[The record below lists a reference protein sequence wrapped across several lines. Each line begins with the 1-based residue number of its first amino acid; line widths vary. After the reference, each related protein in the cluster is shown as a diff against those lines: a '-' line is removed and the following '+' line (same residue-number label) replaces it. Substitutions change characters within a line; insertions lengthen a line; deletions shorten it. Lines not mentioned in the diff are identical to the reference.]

1 MRLDHLKN
9 IIQSSHINFLFGSGL
24 SQPYLSTL
32 GNIETW
38 LTEAEKIEEGNTKN
52 IIRTSLEALYF
63 SSVMK
68 PCLSSEICVLE
79 DDRKRNYYTVLNNY
93 KTFLSK
99 WNEIMAKRNVG
110 LLDKQISV
118 FTTNIDNL
126 VETAAEEVK
135 VEFNDGFKG
144 RITPIFREDT
154 FSNITSKVSPLY
166 QNRSMIPVFN
176 YMKIHGSI
184 NWESIDGNDISYD
197 SRLRLLQNISDC
209 YKYLRPSDIIMD
221 FKDAITFED
230 IQKKAEDIVEYENSS
245 SDKSDNFTGL
255 FSKLVMVRPSKNKF
269 SETVLEL
276 HFYELMR
283 LYSNALECSN
293 SLLMVAGFSF
303 ADEHI
308 AKITVR
314 AANSNPTLQ
323 ILVFAFDSFAKNVIE
338 TNINK
343 VGAVNNNNILYI
355 TPESFKR
362 SQDADFANK
371 ALKDLTKFDLES
383 INKYVFGYLGI

>member
-38 LTEAEKIEEGNTKN
+38 LTEVEGLAEANTKN

-63 SSVMK
+63 NSVMK
-68 PCLSSEICVLE
+68 PCLNTKISTLQYEKNVHY
-79 DDRKRNYYTVLNNY
+79 NNVLNNY
-93 KTFLSK
+93 ELFLSK
-99 WNEIMAKRNVG
+99 WNEIIAKRNVG
-110 LLDKQISV
+110 LLDKQINV

-126 VETAAEEVK
+126 VETAAEKVK
-135 VEFNDGFKG
+135 VEFNDGFRG

-154 FSNITSKVSPLY
+154 FSNITSKISPLY

-184 NWESIDGNDISYD
+184 NWKSIDGNDISYD
-197 SRLRLLQNISDC
+197 SQLGLLQDISDC
-209 YKYLRPSDIIMD
+209 YKELTSSDIIKE
-221 FKDAITFED
+221 FEEGITFDD
-230 IQKKAEDIVEYENSS
+230 ILKKANDIASNNDYTY
-245 SDKSDNFTGL
+245 DKSDKFNKL
-255 FSKLVMVRPSKNKF
+255 FLKLVMIRPKKNKF

-308 AKITVR
+308 AKITIR
-314 AANSNPTLQ
+314 AANSNPTLL
-323 ILVFAFDSFAKNVIE
+323 ILVFAFDDFAKDVIE

-343 VGAVNNNNILYI
+343 AGAINNNNIIYI
-355 TPESFKR
+355 TPDSFKK
-362 SQDADFANK
+362 SQDNDNANK
-371 ALKDLTKFDLES
+371 YLKDLTKFDLES
-383 INKYVFGYLGI
+383 INKYVFNLLGI

>member
-1 MRLDHLKN
+1 MRLDLLKN

-24 SQPYLSTL
+24 SNPYLSTL
-32 GNIETW
+32 GKIETW
-38 LTEAEKIEEGNTKN
+38 LTEAEQLEYGDVKN
-52 IIRTSLEALYF
+52 IIKTSLEAYYF
-63 SSVMK
+63 STVMK
-68 PCLSSEICVLE
+68 PCLYSEISLLNK
-79 DDRKRNYYTVLNNY
+79 DRKKHYGSVINNY
-93 KTFLSK
+93 KTFLSR
-99 WNEIMAKRNVG
+99 WNEIMAKRNVS
-110 LLDKQISV
+110 LLDKQVNI

-144 RITPIFREDT
+144 RITPIFSEDT

-166 QNRSMIPVFN
+166 QNQSMIPVFN

-184 NWESIDGNDISYD
+184 NWKAINGNDISID
-197 SRLRLLQNISDC
+197 TELKLLQEIADL
-209 YKYLRPSDIIMD
+209 YKCLTSSDIIFD
-221 FKDAITFED
+221 FGDCTNIED
-230 IQKKAEDIVEYENSS
+230 IKKKAEYIIKYEHYE
-245 SDKSDNFTGL
+245 SDRSNQFCNL
-255 FSKLVMVRPSKNKF
+255 FSKLVMVRPRKNKF

-293 SLLMVAGFSF
+293 SLLIVAGFSF

-323 ILVFAFDSFAKNVIE
+323 ILVFAFDDFAKDYIK

-343 VGAVNNNNILYI
+343 AGAINNNNILYI
-355 TPESFKR
+355 TPQSFR
-362 SQDADFANK
+362 YSQDADFANK
-371 ALKDLTKFDLES
+371 DLKDLTNFDLES
-383 INKYVFGYLGI
+383 INRFVFGYLGI

>member
-1 MRLDHLKN
+1 MKIENLKN

-38 LTEAEKIEEGNTKN
+38 LTETENLEDNQSKG
-52 IIRTSLEALYF
+52 IIRTSLESLYF
-63 SSVMK
+63 RSVME
-68 PCLSSEICVLE
+68 PCLPTKINALDVENKKKYDDVLC
-79 DDRKRNYYTVLNNY
+79 NY
-93 KTFLSK
+93 KTFLNR

-110 LLDKQISV
+110 LLDKQVNI
-118 FTTNIDNL
+118 FTTNIDNFI
-126 VETAAEEVK
+126 ESAAEDVK

-144 RITPIFREDT
+144 RISPIFREDT

-166 QNRSMIPVFN
+166 QNRSLIPIFN
-176 YMKIHGSI
+176 YMKMHGAINWKSI
-184 NWESIDGNDISYD
+184 NSNDISYD
-197 SRLRLLQNISDC
+197 SKLELVQNISDA
-209 YKYLRPSDIIMD
+209 YRRLTSQDIIID
-221 FKDAITFED
+221 FKNIKSLED
-230 IQKKAEDIVEYENSS
+230 IQKQVDDIVELESPSESNI
-245 SDKSDNFTGL
+245 KNFNTQY
-255 FSKLVMVRPSKNKF
+255 SKLVMVRPRKNKF

-308 AKITVR
+308 TKITVR

-323 ILVFAFDSFAKNVIE
+323 IIVFAYDDSAKKGIKSNIKMEGVI
-338 TNINK
+338 
-343 VGAVNNNNILYI
+343 NNNINI
-355 TPESFKR
+355 ISPEDFKK
-362 SQDADFANK
+362 SQDPDFVEKNK
-371 ALKDLTKFDLES
+371 LKDLIKFDLES
-383 INKYVFGYLGI
+383 INRFVFQKLGI